1 MPPHSLR
8 AFEETTTPEAEEKR
22 ACLQRGDYNT
32 IHNVAAMSQQ
42 AGNRPAVQFCS
53 VVAYFHILLSDAYA
67 FGNRVPTA
75 WYEVLHS
82 LAAPASKR
90 RLLNCD
96 VKDVCTHISPPASH
110 TTKFTGSC
118 QYRVRLSKAY
128 LAVSHSPQARQ
139 CRSRPTRKADT
150 KGHE

>member
-22 ACLQRGDYNT
+22 ACLQLGDNT

-42 AGNRPAVQFCS
+42 AGNRPAVQVCS
-53 VVAYFHILLSDAYA
+53 VVVYFHIQLSNAYV
-67 FGNRVPTA
+67 FGNRVPTE
-75 WYEVLHS
+75 WYEFLHS

-90 RLLNCD
+90 RLLNCN
-96 VKDVCTHISPPASH
+96 VEDVCTHISPPASH
-110 TTKFTGSC
+110 TTKFRGSC
-118 QYRVRLSKAY
+118 QYHLRLGKAY

-139 CRSRPTRKADT
+139 CRSRPTRKADS
-150 KGHE
+150 KGHK